1 MLISLDL
8 FYYDYN
14 PSLTKIF
21 LYILF
26 LFLGELKVQRN
37 LPNFDSAHFN

>member
-14 PSLTKIF
+14 FIIL